1 MRKERVLVSVLVRLR
16 GSNAHLPRVLVQNHP
31 VAAVAKRAKSIYA
44 AWLPK
49 VMAANKAAAPNRPR
63 LQPPPP
69 PPPPTITDASARAG
83 PSSGSWLLS
92 KAAGH
97 TRLPVNPVLPQTSA
111 RILKSPFTSDFI

>member
-49 VMAANKAAAPNRPR
+49 VMAANKAAAPNRPH
-63 LQPPPP
+63 LHPPPHRRRQP
-69 PPPPTITDASARAG
+69 LQT
-83 PSSGSWLLS
+83 
-92 KAAGH
+92 
-97 TRLPVNPVLPQTSA
+97 PVLVLGHLRVRGSSQKLQDTRGS
-111 RILKSPFTSDFI
+111 L

>member
-1 MRKERVLVSVLVRLR
+1 MRKECVLVSVLVRLR

-49 VMAANKAAAPNRPR
+49 VMAANKAAAPNRPH
-63 LQPPPP
+63 LHPHPPPP
-69 PPPPTITDASARAG
+69 PSTIANASARAG
-83 PSSGSWLLS
+83 PTSGSWLLS
-92 KAAGH
+92 NAAGH
-97 TRLPVNPVLPQTSA
+97 TRLPANPALSQTSA